1 MIKHTYFSVELSIL
15 KHSVIT
21 VVNKRRKEPNYG
33 QELAFQSKRTTTIK
47 TSRKGRQA
55 RRIEIKNHYILRHT
69 GAYQVTIKTSS
80 HNSHFGTRIQGIGT
94 NYTHLCLIQPL
105 LSQIQS
111 TRLQE
116 KLAAYPV
123 ERK

>member
-1 MIKHTYFSVELSIL
+1 MDKTRIIPS
-15 KHSVIT
+15 
-21 VVNKRRKEPNYG
+21 R
-33 QELAFQSKRTTTIK
+33 QTTTTK
-47 TSRKGRQA
+47 TSRKGCQA
-55 RRIEIKNHYILRHT
+55 KWIKIKKKSFHFMHT
-69 GAYQVTIKTSS
+69 GAHQVTIKTSS
-80 HNSHFGTRIQGIGT
+80 RNSRFGTRIQGIGT

-105 LSQIQS
+105 LSKMQP